1 MDKTIRPL
9 LKGEVFLIRYAD
21 DFIIGFENEEEAQ
34 RVFKVLPKRMGKFG
48 LTIHPE
54 KSKLIEFAP
63 KGKGKVATF
72 DFLGFTHYWAKS
84 QNGLSSSKT
93 QNQQQENAGGGE
105 GFSRHLYETQTR
117 KAERSM

>member
-1 MDKTIRPL
+1 MTGDCHVRICERLRGKFPGSTR
-9 LKGEVFLIRYAD
+9 
-21 DFIIGFENEEEAQ
+21 FIIGFENEEEAQ

-84 QNGLSSSKT
+84 QNGYPVVKRKTSSKKM
-93 QNQQQENAGGGE
+93 QGSAQELHMAG
-105 GFSRHLYETQTR
+105 FL
-117 KAERSM
+117 